1 MFRQFSNKDSMKH
14 LLGLQ
19 LWHLFKHAEEL
30 NEVVRKNDKLFIDCL
45 IKFELVTLMVTLK
58 N

>member
-1 MFRQFSNKDSMKH
+1 MFCQFYNKDSMKH

-19 LWHLFKHAEEL
+19 LWHLFKHTEKL
-30 NEVVRKNDKLFIDCL
+30 NEFVRKNDKLFIDCL
-45 IKFELVTLMVTLK
+45 IKFELAALMVTLK